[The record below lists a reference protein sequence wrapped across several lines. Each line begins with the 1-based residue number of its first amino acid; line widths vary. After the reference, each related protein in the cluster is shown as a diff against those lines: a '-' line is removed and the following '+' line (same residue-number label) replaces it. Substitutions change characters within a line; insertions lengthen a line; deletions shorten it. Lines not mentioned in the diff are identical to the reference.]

1 VTRASFDRYIGL
13 DLGGGKGK
21 KTALA
26 ILERRDDAVAVVGL
40 LPRPGD
46 TPLYDASLVDAI
58 LKRADGALL
67 CVDAPLTLPPCLTC
81 QVAVCPGQDQCV
93 DPAVVEMRRLG
104 GVPADPTR
112 DHRRGKPTITPYTQR
127 PTEVYLRERRG
138 IQPRETL
145 GQGMGPLTAR
155 AVHLL
160 RALAGRFRAG
170 DNAIEVYPK
179 ATLALLRLG
188 EPYKKRAD
196 ARLRI
201 LSRMPDLFFAPGV
214 WREECVQS
222 DHAFDAIVCAY
233 TGFLWARDGWTVPED
248 FSPEAALQGW
258 IWVPPEPPDQAKTDA
273 RTDGKTAALLPR
285 RQRGSI

>member
-1 VTRASFDRYIGL
+1 MTRATFDRFIGL

-26 ILERRDDAVAVVGL
+26 VLERRDDGVAVVGL

-46 TPLYDASLVDAI
+46 TPLYDATLVDAI
-58 LKRADGALL
+58 LKRAAGTLL
-67 CVDAPLTLPPCLTC
+67 CVDAPLTLPPCLRC
-81 QVAVCPGQDQCV
+81 QVVVCPGQDQCV
-93 DPAVVEMRRLG
+93 DPAVIEMRRLG
-104 GVPADPTR
+104 GAPADPSR
-112 DHRRGKPTITPYTQR
+112 DHRRGKPAITPYTQR
-127 PTEVYLRERRG
+127 LTEVYLRERRG
-138 IQPRETL
+138 IQPREAL

-160 RALAGRFRAG
+160 RALAASFRAG
-170 DNAIEVYPK
+170 ENAIEVYPK

-201 LSRMPDLFFAPGV
+201 LSRIPDLFFAPGV

-233 TGFLWARDGWTVPED
+233 TGFLWARDGWKMPD
-248 FSPEAALQGW
+248 DISPEAASDGW
-258 IWVPPEPPDQAKTDA
+258 IWVPPEPPLPAKVES
-273 RTDGKTAALLPR
+273 KAAAVEPR
-285 RQRGSI
+285 RQRGGI